1 MTCPQEIQACAALN
15 FFDVT
20 YDDFLKAGRSAGRT
34 LNRYF
39 QIGERIVQ
47 LSFAGDVMINRTVPA
62 LAHLETRPQERV
74 DFTVCI
80 FDSESTNTQI
90 RLPVIPT
97 SYNSQGEAI
106 VFNNERVYMR
116 YEPNL
121 NMLHVM
127 DTLRSTAIFWT
138 QSIKTMP
145 WWESSFPLRSII
157 HWYLE
162 KSPFQPIHAG
172 AVGFPEGGVL
182 ITGKAGSGKS
192 TATLACLDSELYY
205 AGDDYVL
212 VKLEPAPFVY
222 SLYNVA
228 KIDPPNL
235 DRFPHLKSEVKNADR
250 CDSEKAMVFLAE
262 TRSEKLIKSFPLRA
276 ILISQITGIKDT
288 RLRRVKE
295 QESLKAIAPTTIFHL
310 QGDHKHTFAKIGE
323 LVRRVPSYILEA
335 GTDLLQIPKVISELL
350 RDKNNG

>member
-1 MTCPQEIQACAALN
+1 MTCPQEIQARAALHL
-15 FFDVT
+15 FDVT
-20 YDDFLKAGRSAGRT
+20 HDAFLKAGRSAGRT
-34 LNRYF
+34 LNRFF

-47 LSFAGDVMINRTVPA
+47 LSFAGDAMISRTVPA

-74 DFTVCI
+74 DLTVCI
-80 FDSESTNTQI
+80 FDSESTNTPVQ
-90 RLPVIPT
+90 LPVVST
-97 SYNSQGEAI
+97 NYNSQGEVI
-106 VFNNERVYMR
+106 VFNDERVYMR
-116 YEPNL
+116 YEPQV
-121 NMLHVM
+121 NMLNVM
-127 DTLRSTAIFWT
+127 DTLRATALFWT

-192 TATLACLDSELYY
+192 TTTLACLDSELYY

-212 VKLEPAPFVY
+212 VTLEPAPFVY

-235 DRFPHLKSEVKNADR
+235 DRFPHLKGEVKNADR
-250 CDSEKAMVFLAE
+250 LESEKAMVFLAE
-262 TRSEKLIKSFPLRA
+262 TRSEKVIKGFPLRA
-276 ILISQITGIKDT
+276 ILISQVTGMKDT
-288 RLRRVKE
+288 RLRRVTE
-295 QESLKAIAPTTIFHL
+295 HECLKAIAPTTIVHL
-310 QGDHKHTFAKIGE
+310 QGNQQKTFAKICK
-323 LVRRVPSYILEA
+323 LVRAVPSYVLGA
-335 GTDLLQIPKVISELL
+335 GTDLLQIPEVISELL
-350 RDKNNG
+350 KDKYNG